1 VLTPRKTVDL
11 PALKR
16 RLGEIGVWTGRLA
29 EASAETARDAARA
42 IEDLGYGS
50 LWLNESPGGK
60 DPLTHSALL
69 LAATERLVL
78 ATGIASIW
86 ARDATTATAAAGTLA
101 EGWPG
106 RFVLGLG
113 VSHAPL
119 VSARGHEYGKP
130 LAAMRSYLDGMD
142 AAPYDAPLPERPARL
157 LAALRGRM
165 LELARDRADGA
176 HTYFVTP
183 EHTAWAR
190 SILGPD
196 KLLVPEQ
203 AVLLEPEP
211 ERARRTAR
219 AYVGIYLT
227 LPNYLNSLRDA
238 GWTDADFAD
247 GGTDRLIDAIV
258 AWGDAQAI
266 ASRVRAHYD
275 SGADHVCIQPL
286 ADTIDQTLEQ
296 LAELAPVL
304 TRPAPAR

>member
-1 VLTPRKTVDL
+1 VHTPSKTVDL

-16 RLGEIGVWTGRLA
+16 RLGEVGVWTGQLA
-29 EASAETARDAARA
+29 KASAAAARDAAQA
-42 IEDLGYGS
+42 IEELGYGS
-50 LWLNESPGGK
+50 LWLNESAGGK
-60 DPLTHSALL
+60 DPFTHSALL
-69 LAATERLVL
+69 LAATKRLVL

-119 VSARGHEYGKP
+119 VSARGHQYGKP
-130 LAAMRSYLDGMD
+130 LATMRSYLDDMD

-157 LAALRGRM
+157 LAALRGKM
-165 LELARDRADGA
+165 LELARDRGDGT

-190 SILGPD
+190 RILGPD
-196 KLLVPEQ
+196 KLLIPEQ
-203 AVLLEPEP
+203 AVLVEPEP

-219 AYVGIYLT
+219 AYVAVYLT

-247 GGTDRLIDAIV
+247 GGTDRLVDAIV

-266 ASRVRAHYD
+266 ASRVRAHHD

-286 ADTIDQTLEQ
+286 ADTLDQALEQ
-296 LAELAPVL
+296 LAELAPIL
-304 TRPAPAR
+304 IRSAPA